1 MLNLDLASR
10 RYHTDA
16 NLERLFRFD
25 LEKLHELEDNLG
37 IPEVV
42 MVGKS
47 DGTTFKLDGT
57 PKRPWGGKSVTN
69 TEILLIMLF
78 RLHRPHTHGDVAL
91 HFGLSEQV
99 AELTFNWGV
108 RFLAHTY
115 APGLQDIKRW
125 WKYLPSWAD
134 AVRDKAHG
142 VDMRVFA
149 FVDVVCR
156 KICRPTSQVVQGVV
170 VDVQRYY
177 FSGCAGTHVL
187 KYQGLTAPCGLLIGM
202 FGPCAGAHS
211 DAWCWHESQVQQ
223 QIYELQLHWLQAFA
237 VYGDPGYFVCPQL
250 FMPFIGVV
258 TAAQRAYNYIMARV
272 RVAVEWSFGDVVN
285 QFAFCNY
292 QVGQKVHSN
301 PVMAYQMAAAL
312 LTNCIV
318 CAYPSRTE
326 KYFNCGPPTIEEYL
340 YLLRLPVGPVASY
353 VY

>member
-10 RYHTDA
+10 RDHADA

-78 RLHRPHTHGDVAL
+78 RLHRPHTHGNVAL

-108 RFLAHTY
+108 HFLAHAC

-125 WKYLPSWAD
+125 WKYLPSWTD
-134 AVRDKAHG
+134 AVRDKDKAHG

-156 KICRPTSQVVQGVV
+156 KMCRPTSQVVQGVV
-170 VDVQRYY
+170 VDVQRHC
-177 FSGCAGTHVL
+177 FSGCVGTHAL
-187 KYQGLTAPCGLLIGM
+187 KCQGLTAPCGLLIGM
-202 FGPCAGAHS
+202 FGPCGRCSRARAHFQARHYLFAFPS
-211 DAWCWHESQVQQ
+211 SQQGRSFYQSARNHRVNSG
-223 QIYELQLHWLQAFA
+223 
-237 VYGDPGYFVCPQL
+237 VCRVGPPDPGTP
-250 FMPFIGVV
+250 
-258 TAAQRAYNYIMARV
+258 
-272 RVAVEWSFGDVVN
+272 
-285 QFAFCNY
+285 
-292 QVGQKVHSN
+292 
-301 PVMAYQMAAAL
+301 
-312 LTNCIV
+312 
-318 CAYPSRTE
+318 
-326 KYFNCGPPTIEEYL
+326 
-340 YLLRLPVGPVASY
+340 
-353 VY
+353 